1 MVEGPGCTLNGEKI
15 RGRLVGK
22 TVRSVSG
29 SAVNRDVKKQKRED
43 HMTKYDELIGR
54 KLEEVLTL
62 GKELFLF
69 FGDLCLRI
77 HFLMAGSIRVNNV
90 QLDKDYSKVTTTASL
105 ELDME
110 GDALAFYKS
119 TADIRLSKDCHEKFE
134 KLKDLDIC
142 SVIFNPRRAVVMVM
156 EQTGRMVCDVL
167 LDQLILPGVG
177 NIIKNEALY
186 DSGIRPNTKIEN
198 LTEDHIS
205 LLVKMTRDFTM
216 VFYKC
221 RRDGKPLRPYEKVYH
236 VGKCRQCGGRITT
249 TRMGEDNPRV
259 TYFCDNCQNNDLAR
273 FRKQKLSTKNSLLGW
288 VNTGNVQKEVKDW
301 ACSVC
306 TLINSANQTNC
317 SVCLTPK
324 DGRPNLTAQ
333 NQFPQPVGHAFVP
346 DEALTE
352 QPQNSVVK
360 KSKYTFRKRS
370 LSGLN
375 TSVNTSVSSSADNLV
390 QDSDQMHAKRQK
402 LSTVSRTQN
411 SNPPNQKSTGAKP
424 IPNRSVSE
432 ASNRSQGGEVTAVPD
447 MIPPCPGHKRRC
459 FMKQCWKENENRGRW
474 FFTCSLPR
482 AKQCKFFQWADTQFP
497 ICEGHG
503 KPCAF
508 RTVMKEGHNNGKKF
522 FACPL
527 GKQKQCGFFQW
538 AVGYED

>member
-1 MVEGPGCTLNGEKI
+1 MVEGPGCTLKGEKI

-29 SAVNRDVKKQKRED
+29 NVVSRDVKKQKRDD
-43 HMTKYDELIGR
+43 HMTKYDQLIGR

-62 GKELFLF
+62 GKELFMF
-69 FGDLCLRI
+69 FGDFCLRI
-77 HFLMAGSIRVNNV
+77 HFLMAGSFRVNNL
-90 QLDKDYSKVTTTASL
+90 QLDKDYSKMTTIASL
-105 ELDME
+105 ELDMD
-110 GDALAFYKS
+110 GDTLAFYK
-119 TADIRLSKDCHEKFE
+119 TAADIRLSKDCHEKFE
-134 KLKDLDIC
+134 ELKDLDIC
-142 SVIFNPRRAVVMVM
+142 SINFNPKRAVVMM
-156 EQTGRMVCDVL
+156 MKETDRMVCDVL
-167 LDQLILPGVG
+167 MDQLILPGVG

-186 DSGIRPNTKIEN
+186 DSGIRPNTKIQN
-198 LTEDHIS
+198 LTEEHIS

-236 VGKCRQCGGRITT
+236 VGKCKQCGGKITT
-249 TRMGEDNPRV
+249 TRMGEDSPRV
-259 TYFCDNCQNNDLAR
+259 TYFCDHCQNNDLKR
-273 FRKQKLSTKNSLLGW
+273 FQKQKLTTKNSLLGW
-288 VNTGNVQKEVKDW
+288 VSTGNVQKEVKDW

-306 TLINSANQTNC
+306 TLINSAIQTNC

-324 DGRPNLTAQ
+324 NSRPNLMAQ
-333 NQFPQPVGHAFVP
+333 NQCPQGGHALVP
-346 DEALTE
+346 DKALTS
-352 QPQNSVVK
+352 QTQNSVVK

-370 LSGLN
+370 LSGQN
-375 TSVNTSVSSSADNLV
+375 TSMNTSLTSSTDNFV
-390 QDSDQMHAKRQK
+390 QYSENTCPKRQK
-402 LSTVSRTQN
+402 LSSMSQTQN
-411 SNPPNQKSTGAKP
+411 NSPSDQSSGAKQVP
-424 IPNRSVSE
+424 RKSPSQ
-432 ASNRSQGGEVTAVPD
+432 ASKWSQGGEVPSKF
-447 MIPPCPGHKRRC
+447 PSCPGHKRRC

-497 ICEGHG
+497 VCEGHG

-508 RTVMKEGHNNGKKF
+508 RTVMKEGPNNGKKF

-527 GKQKQCGFFQW
+527 SKQKQCGFFQW